1 MDRLVYEAATSGDVG
16 LFRRIQDGDELPD
29 VLYKKTPKDN
39 NVLHIAAEFKQIK
52 FFNDIPLEYG
62 SSLFWATNKK
72 GDTPLHVAAKVGC
85 VEVVEFLIE
94 HARKSL
100 HHMERGDEERGP
112 ADGESQNKLLQV
124 KNSDNDTT
132 LHLAVRYNH
141 DEVAIRLMEAD
152 PQLCCFTNKANESP
166 LFLAVRKGT
175 PSIVHCILKAYE
187 SGVSPSF
194 QGTNGLTALHAAVT
208 QEQLKDKDV
217 VEILVSKNRDLIK
230 EVDAIGW
237 TPLHYAAFTGNVE
250 ATQLLM
256 ESDSSAS
263 YIMDLSSKMSA
274 LHVAAYAGH
283 TKVMEELIRYQ
294 PDTCDLVNSKG
305 QTVLHSAILG
315 GQGKVVNY
323 ILRTPKLTGLI
334 NEADEDGNTPLH
346 IAVKYKKVE
355 IISILTADRRV
366 DKDAVNKKVSKAID
380 IFLGQNSEE
389 QGTIDSPVLHQLG
402 SCVGG
407 PFFQQ
412 KISNDF
418 NKPETSEKDTP
429 GTSAIEHKRQS
440 LQSTSNQALKRLDT
454 KLVVTTLIATV
465 TFAAAVTPPGG
476 FKSDGK
482 SVLSEDTFFKVFQ
495 LFNQVTFML
504 AIIAIYNESNPIRI
518 SSIEIATPES
528 LIRYSIGGLLVAFF
542 SATMAVMPER
552 RRMLSLR
559 TKPFTGQPP
568 FDVVLNVIGGFAVAL
583 VSMHVIW
590 TMHRK
595 LRRNNRPGCQPCNL

>member
-1 MDRLVYEAATSGDVG
+1 MDPSVYEAATSGDVD
-16 LFRRIQDGDELPD
+16 LFKKIIGGYELPD
-29 VLYKKTPKDN
+29 VLYKKTPKES

-94 HARKSL
+94 HARKM
-100 HHMERGDEERGP
+100 HHMEKADEESGP
-112 ADGESQNKLLQV
+112 ADGESQNKLLRV

-141 DEVAIRLMEAD
+141 DEVVIRLMEAD
-152 PQLCCFTNKANESP
+152 PQLCCFTNNANESP

-208 QEQLKDKDV
+208 QKQLKDKGF
-217 VEILVSKNRDLIK
+217 VEILVSKNSDLIK
-230 EVDAIGW
+230 EVDDIGW

-256 ESDSSAS
+256 KSDSSAS
-263 YIMDLSSKMSA
+263 YILDLSEMSA

-294 PDTCDLVNSKG
+294 PDTCDLLNSKG

-315 GQGKVVNY
+315 GQKGVVKY
-323 ILRTPKLTGLI
+323 ILRTPKLFTGLI

-346 IAVKYKKVE
+346 IAVIYKKVE
-355 IISILTADRRV
+355 IIFILTADHRV
-366 DKDAVNKKVSKAID
+366 DKAAVNKKFSKAID
-380 IFLGQNSEE
+380 IFHGQISKE
-389 QGTIDSPVLHQLG
+389 QLE

-412 KISNDF
+412 KIRDDF

-429 GTSAIEHKRQS
+429 GTSDSEHKRQNRR
-440 LQSTSNQALKRLDT
+440 STSN
-454 KLVVTTLIATV
+454 LVVTTLIATV

-476 FKSDGK
+476 FKSDGT
-482 SVLSEDTFFKVFQ
+482 SVLSENRFFKLFQ
-495 LFNQVTFML
+495 IFNQISFML
-504 AIIAIYNESNPIRI
+504 AILVIYI
-518 SSIEIATPES
+518 
-528 LIRYSIGGLLVAFF
+528 
-542 SATMAVMPER
+542 
-552 RRMLSLR
+552 
-559 TKPFTGQPP
+559 
-568 FDVVLNVIGGFAVAL
+568 
-583 VSMHVIW
+583 
-590 TMHRK
+590 
-595 LRRNNRPGCQPCNL
+595 

>member
-1 MDRLVYEAATSGDVG
+1 MDRLVYEAATSGDVD
-16 LFRRIQDGDELPD
+16 LLKKIKDGDELPD
-29 VLYKKTPKDN
+29 VLYKKTPKES

-52 FFNDIPLEYG
+52 FFNDFPFEYG

-85 VEVVEFLIE
+85 VEVVQFLIE
-94 HARKSL
+94 HARKM
-100 HHMERGDEERGP
+100 HHMEKADEESGP
-112 ADGESQNKLLQV
+112 ADGESQNKLLRV

-141 DEVAIRLMEAD
+141 DEVVTRLMEAD
-152 PQLCCFTNKANESP
+152 PQLCCFTNNANESP

-187 SGVSPSF
+187 SCVSPSF

-208 QEQLKDKDV
+208 QEQLKDKGV

-263 YIMDLSSKMSA
+263 YILDLSEMSA

-294 PDTCDLVNSKG
+294 PDTCDLLNSKG
-305 QTVLHSAILG
+305 QTVLHCAILG
-315 GQGKVVNY
+315 GQRKAVKY

-346 IAVKYKKVE
+346 IAVMYKKVK
-355 IISILTADRRV
+355 IISVLTADHRV
-366 DKDAVNKKVSKAID
+366 DKAAVNKKFSKAID
-380 IFLGQNSEE
+380 IFLGQKSEE
-389 QGTIDSPVLHQLG
+389 QGTINRPVLHQLG

-412 KISNDF
+412 KISDDF
-418 NKPETSEKDTP
+418 NKPETLEKDTP
-429 GTSAIEHKRQS
+429 GTLPIEHKRQNP
-440 LQSTSNQALKRLDT
+440 QSTSNQALQRQDT

-476 FKSDGK
+476 FKTNG
-482 SVLSEDTFFKVFQ
+482 VPALTEDTFFKVFQ
-495 LFNQVTFML
+495 FSNQVTFML
-504 AIIAIYNESNPIRI
+504 AILAICNESTPIRI
-518 SSIEIATPES
+518 SSIEIATPAS
-528 LIRYSIGGLLVAFF
+528 LIQYSIGGLLVAFL
-542 SATMAVMPER
+542 SATMAVTPKR
-552 RRMLSLR
+552 RRMFPR
-559 TKPFTGQPP
+559 TPV
-568 FDVVLNVIGGFAVAL
+568 DIVLNTIGWLVVAL
-583 VSMHVIW
+583 ALMHVMS
-590 TMHRK
+590 TMRRK
-595 LRRNNRPGCQPCNL
+595 LREKQLARLSPV

>member
-16 LFRRIQDGDELPD
+16 LFKRIKDGDELPD

-52 FFNDIPLEYG
+52 FFNDIPLGYG

-112 ADGESQNKLLQV
+112 ADGESQNKLLRV

-141 DEVAIRLMEAD
+141 DEVVIRLMEAD

-166 LFLAVRKGT
+166 LFLVVRKGT

-208 QEQLKDKDV
+208 QEQLKDKGV

-250 ATQLLM
+250 ATQLLT

-263 YIMDLSSKMSA
+263 YIMDLSSKISA

-283 TKVMEELIRYQ
+283 TEVMEELIRYQ
-294 PDTCDLVNSKG
+294 PDTCDLLNSKG

-315 GQGKVVNY
+315 GQGKVVKY
-323 ILRTPKLTGLI
+323 ILRTPNLTGLI

-355 IISILTADRRV
+355 IISILTADHRV
-366 DKDAVNKKVSKAID
+366 DKDAVHKKFSKAID
-380 IFLGQNSEE
+380 IFLGQNSDQNSEE
-389 QGTIDSPVLHQLG
+389 QGTIDSTVLHQFG
-402 SCVGG
+402 SCVGD
-407 PFFQQ
+407 PFLQQ
-412 KISNDF
+412 NISNDF
-418 NKPETSEKDTP
+418 NKPETSEKDMP
-429 GTSAIEHKRQS
+429 GTSAIEHKRQKS
-440 LQSTSNQALKRLDT
+440 LSNFN
-454 KLVVTTLIATV
+454 LVVTTLIATV
-465 TFAAAVTPPGG
+465 TFTAAINPPGG

-482 SVLSEDTFFKVFQ
+482 LVLSEDPFFQAFQ
-495 LFNQVTFML
+495 IFNLGSFMIAML
-504 AIIAIYNESNPIRI
+504 AICNESTLTRLL
-518 SSIEIATPES
+518 SIQITTPAV
-528 LIRYSIGGLLVAFF
+528 LIQYSIVALLGAFT
-542 SATMAVMPER
+542 SATATMAVMPKDQR
-552 RRMLSLR
+552 IATRTFAFLLCIIVMLGLLLALIAA
-559 TKPFTGQPP
+559 FTTIIQ
-568 FDVVLNVIGGFAVAL
+568 
-583 VSMHVIW
+583 
-590 TMHRK
+590 K
-595 LRRNNRPGCQPCNL
+595 LREKHMARRSFK

>member
-1 MDRLVYEAATSGDVG
+1 MDPSLYKIARSGDLG
-16 LFRRIQDGDELPD
+16 FLRTARDN
-29 VLYKKTPKDN
+29 VLYKRTPKDN

-100 HHMERGDEERGP
+100 HHMERGDEESGP
-112 ADGESQNKLLQV
+112 ADDESQNKLLRV

-315 GQGKVVNY
+315 GQGKVVEY

-355 IISILTADRRV
+355 IISILTADHRV
-366 DKDAVNKKVSKAID
+366 DKAAVNKKVSKAID
-380 IFLGQNSEE
+380 IFLGQNREE
-389 QGTIDSPVLHQLG
+389 QGTIDSLVLHQLG

-412 KISNDF
+412 KISDDF

-429 GTSAIEHKRQS
+429 GTSAIEHKRRSQ
-440 LQSTSNQALKRLDT
+440 QSTSNQALKRLDT

-495 LFNQVTFML
+495 FFNQVTFML

-542 SATMAVMPER
+542 SATMAVTPER
-552 RRMLSLR
+552 RRMLTLR
-559 TKPFTGQPP
+559 AKPFTGQPP
-568 FDVVLNVIGGFAVAL
+568 FDVILNVIGGFGVAL
-583 VSMHVIW
+583 LSMHVIW

>member
-16 LFRRIQDGDELPD
+16 LFRRIKDGDELPD

-62 SSLFWATNKK
+62 SSLFWETNKK

-94 HARKSL
+94 QARITL
-100 HHMERGDEERGP
+100 HHMERGDEESGP
-112 ADGESQNKLLQV
+112 ADGESQNKLLRV
-124 KNSDNDTT
+124 KNLDNDTT

-141 DEVAIRLMEAD
+141 DEVVIRLMEAD
-152 PQLCCFTNKANESP
+152 PQLCCFTNNANESP

-175 PSIVHCILKAYE
+175 PSIVHSILKAYE

-194 QGTNGLTALHAAVT
+194 LGTNGVTALHAAVT
-208 QEQLKDKDV
+208 QEQLKDKGV
-217 VEILVSKNRDLIK
+217 VEIMVSKNRDLIK

-237 TPLHYAAFTGNVE
+237 TALHYAAFTGNVE

-283 TKVMEELIRYQ
+283 TKVMEELFHYQ
-294 PDTCDLVNSKG
+294 PDTCDLLNSKG

-315 GQGKVVNY
+315 GQSKVVKY

-346 IAVKYKKVE
+346 VAVINKKVE
-355 IISILTADRRV
+355 IISILTADHRV
-366 DKDAVNKKVSKAID
+366 DKAAVNKKFSKAID
-380 IFLGQNSEE
+380 IFLGQNSDE

-412 KISNDF
+412 KISDDF
-418 NKPETSEKDTP
+418 NKPETSQKDKP
-429 GTSAIEHKRQS
+429 STSAIEHKRRS
-440 LQSTSNQALKRLDT
+440 RQSTSNQALKRRDT

-465 TFAAAVTPPGG
+465 TFAAALTPPGG
-476 FKSDGK
+476 FKSDGNP
-482 SVLSEDTFFKVFQ
+482 VLSEDSFFKVFQ
-495 LFNQVTFML
+495 FFNQVTFIL

-518 SSIEIATPES
+518 SSIEIATPEN
-528 LIRYSIGGLLVAFF
+528 LIQYSIGGMLVAFF
-542 SATMAVMPER
+542 SATIAVTPKR
-552 RRMLSLR
+552 LRMLSLR
-559 TKPFTGQPP
+559 KNPFTGQPP
-568 FDVVLNVIGGFAVAL
+568 FDTVLKVIGWLGLAL
-583 VSMHVIW
+583 VSVHVIW
-590 TMHRK
+590 TTYRK
-595 LRRNNRPGCQPCNL
+595 WRNNRPGL

>member
-16 LFRRIQDGDELPD
+16 LFRRIKDGDELPD
-29 VLYKKTPKDN
+29 VLFKKTPKDN

-62 SSLFWATNKK
+62 SSLFWAANKK

-112 ADGESQNKLLQV
+112 AAGESQNKLLRV

-141 DEVAIRLMEAD
+141 NEVVIRLMEAD

-175 PSIVHCILKAYE
+175 PSIVHCILKAYG

-194 QGTNGLTALHAAVT
+194 QGTNGLTALHAVVT
-208 QEQLKDKDV
+208 QEQLKDKGV
-217 VEILVSKNRDLIK
+217 VEILVSKNSDLIK

-283 TKVMEELIRYQ
+283 TEVMEELIRYQ
-294 PDTCDLVNSKG
+294 PDTCDLLNSKG

-315 GQGKVVNY
+315 GQGKVVKY
-323 ILRTPKLTGLI
+323 ILRTPKLAGLI

-346 IAVKYKKVE
+346 IAVNYKKVE
-355 IISILTADRRV
+355 IISILTADHRV
-366 DKDAVNKKVSKAID
+366 DKDAVHKKFSKAID

-389 QGTIDSPVLHQLG
+389 QGTIDSTDLHQFG
-402 SCVGG
+402 SCVGD
-407 PFFQQ
+407 PFLQQ

-429 GTSAIEHKRQS
+429 RTSAIEHKRQKS
-440 LQSTSNQALKRLDT
+440 LSNFN
-454 KLVVTTLIATV
+454 LVVTTLIATV
-465 TFAAAVTPPGG
+465 TFTAAITPPGG

-482 SVLSEDTFFKVFQ
+482 LVLSEDPFFQVFQ
-495 LFNQVTFML
+495 IFNLGSFMIAML
-504 AIIAIYNESNPIRI
+504 AICNESTLTRVL
-518 SSIEIATPES
+518 SIQITTPAV
-528 LIRYSIGGLLVAFF
+528 LIQYAIVALLVAFT
-542 SATMAVMPER
+542 SAMMAVTPKDQR
-552 RRMLSLR
+552 IATRIINPVAFLLCIIGMLGLLLALIAA
-559 TKPFTGQPP
+559 FT
-568 FDVVLNVIGGFAVAL
+568 
-583 VSMHVIW
+583 
-590 TMHRK
+590 TMIQK
-595 LRRNNRPGCQPCNL
+595 LREKHMARHSFK

>member
-16 LFRRIQDGDELPD
+16 LFRRIKDGDELPD

-94 HARKSL
+94 HARITP
-100 HHMERGDEERGP
+100 HHMERGDEESGP

-141 DEVAIRLMEAD
+141 DEVVIRLMEAD
-152 PQLCCFTNKANESP
+152 PQLCCFTNNANESP

-175 PSIVHCILKAYE
+175 PSIVHSILKAYE

-194 QGTNGLTALHAAVT
+194 WGTNGVTALHAAVT
-208 QEQLKDKDV
+208 QEQLKGKGV
-217 VEILVSKNRDLIK
+217 VEIMVSKNRDLIK

-237 TPLHYAAFTGNVE
+237 TALHYAAFTGNVE

-294 PDTCDLVNSKG
+294 PDTCDLLNSKS

-315 GQGKVVNY
+315 GQGKVVKY

-355 IISILTADRRV
+355 IISILTADHRV
-366 DKDAVNKKVSKAID
+366 DKDAVNKKFSKAID

-412 KISNDF
+412 KISHDF

-429 GTSAIEHKRQS
+429 GTLAIEHKKRS
-440 LQSTSNQALKRLDT
+440 PQSTSNQALKRRDT

-465 TFAAAVTPPGG
+465 TFAAALTPPGG
-476 FKSDGK
+476 FKSDGNP
-482 SVLSEDTFFKVFQ
+482 VLSEDTFFKAFQ
-495 LFNQVTFML
+495 FFNQVTFIL

-518 SSIEIATPES
+518 SSIEIATPEN
-528 LIRYSIGGLLVAFF
+528 LIQYSIGGMLVAFF
-542 SATMAVMPER
+542 SATIAVTPKR
-552 RRMLSLR
+552 LRMLTLR
-559 TKPFTGQPP
+559 KNPFTGQPP
-568 FDVVLNVIGGFAVAL
+568 FDTVLKVIGWLMLAL
-583 VSMHVIW
+583 VSVHVIW
-590 TMHRK
+590 TTYRK
-595 LRRNNRPGCQPCNL
+595 WRNNRSGCKPCNL

>member
-1 MDRLVYEAATSGDVG
+1 MDPSLYEAATSGDVG
-16 LFRRIQDGDELPD
+16 FLRQIIRDGGASIDILHQ
-29 VLYKKTPKDN
+29 KTPKDN
-39 NVLHIAAEFKQIK
+39 NIFHISAEFKQID
-52 FFNDIPLEYG
+52 FFENVDPDQFG
-62 SSLFWATNKK
+62 QLFWATNKK

-94 HARKSL
+94 HARKTL
-100 HHMERGDEERGP
+100 HHMEKGDEESGP
-112 ADGESQNKLLQV
+112 ADGESQNKLLRV
-124 KNSDNDTT
+124 KNWDNDTT

-141 DEVAIRLMEAD
+141 SEVVIRLMEAD

-208 QEQLKDKDV
+208 QEQLKDKGV

-230 EVDAIGW
+230 EVDVIGW

-256 ESDSSAS
+256 KSDSSAS
-263 YIMDLSSKMSA
+263 YILDLSSEMSA

-283 TKVMEELIRYQ
+283 TKVIEELIRYQ
-294 PDTCDLVNSKG
+294 PDTCDLLNSKG

-315 GQGKVVNY
+315 GQGKVVKY

-346 IAVKYKKVE
+346 IAVMYKKVE
-355 IISILTADRRV
+355 IISILTADHRV
-366 DKDAVNKKVSKAID
+366 DKAAVNKKFSKAID

-389 QGTIDSPVLHQLG
+389 QGTIDGPVLHQLG

-412 KISNDF
+412 KISDDF

-429 GTSAIEHKRQS
+429 GTSAIEHKSQNP
-440 LQSTSNQALKRLDT
+440 QSTSNQALQRQDT

-465 TFAAAVTPPGG
+465 TFAAALTPPGG
-476 FKSDGK
+476 FKSDGEPA
-482 SVLSEDTFFKVFQ
+482 LSEDTFFKVFQ
-495 LFNQVTFML
+495 FFNLVSFLL
-504 AIIAIYNESNPIRI
+504 AILAIYNESTPIRI
-518 SSIEIATPES
+518 SSIEIATPAS
-528 LIRYSIGGLLVAFF
+528 LIQYSIGGLLVAFI
-542 SATMAVMPER
+542 SAMMAVTPKR

-559 TKPFTGQPP
+559 KPFAGKPL
-568 FDVVLNVIGGFAVAL
+568 DIVLNILGVFGL
-583 VSMHVIW
+583 VLVLMHVIS
-590 TMHRK
+590 TTYRK
-595 LRRNNRPGCQPCNL
+595 LREKQPARLSTL

>member
-16 LFRRIQDGDELPD
+16 LFRRIKDGDELPD

-39 NVLHIAAEFKQIK
+39 NVLHIAAEFKQIT

-230 EVDAIGW
+230 EVDGIGW

-315 GQGKVVNY
+315 GQGKVVKY

-355 IISILTADRRV
+355 IISILTADHRV
-366 DKDAVNKKVSKAID
+366 DKAAVNKKVSKAID

-389 QGTIDSPVLHQLG
+389 QGTIDSTVLHQFG
-402 SCVGG
+402 SCVGD
-407 PFFQQ
+407 PFLQQ

-418 NKPETSEKDTP
+418 NKPD
-429 GTSAIEHKRQS
+429 TSAIEHERQKS
-440 LQSTSNQALKRLDT
+440 LSNFN
-454 KLVVTTLIATV
+454 LVVTTLIGTV
-465 TFAAAVTPPGG
+465 TFTAAITPPGG

-482 SVLSEDTFFKVFQ
+482 LVLSDDPFFQVFQ
-495 LFNQVTFML
+495 IFNLGSFMIAML
-504 AIIAIYNESNPIRI
+504 AICNESTLVRLL
-518 SSIEIATPES
+518 SIQITTPAV
-528 LIRYSIGGLLVAFF
+528 LVQYSIGSLLVAFG
-542 SATMAVMPER
+542 SATMAVTPKHQRKAPPKNPIAFILSIIVTPAQPEA
-552 RRMLSLR
+552 
-559 TKPFTGQPP
+559 KPG
-568 FDVVLNVIGGFAVAL
+568 VEIYKVMG
-583 VSMHVIW
+583 
-590 TMHRK
+590 R
-595 LRRNNRPGCQPCNL
+595 

>member
-1 MDRLVYEAATSGDVG
+1 
-16 LFRRIQDGDELPD
+16 
-29 VLYKKTPKDN
+29 
-39 NVLHIAAEFKQIK
+39 
-52 FFNDIPLEYG
+52 
-62 SSLFWATNKK
+62 
-72 GDTPLHVAAKVGC
+72 
-85 VEVVEFLIE
+85 
-94 HARKSL
+94 
-100 HHMERGDEERGP
+100 MERGDEERGP

-346 IAVKYKKVE
+346 IAVKV
-355 IISILTADRRV
+355 V
-366 DKDAVNKKVSKAID
+366 DKAAVNKKVSKAID

-389 QGTIDSPVLHQLG
+389 QVSNTDLRQPSVCTILTYHLANTNKGTIDSTVLHQFG
-402 SCVGG
+402 SCVGD
-407 PFFQQ
+407 PFLQQ

-418 NKPETSEKDTP
+418 NKPD
-429 GTSAIEHKRQS
+429 TSAIEHERQKS
-440 LQSTSNQALKRLDT
+440 LSNFN
-454 KLVVTTLIATV
+454 LVVTTLIGTV
-465 TFAAAVTPPGG
+465 TFTAAITPPGG

-482 SVLSEDTFFKVFQ
+482 LVLSDDPFFQVFQ
-495 LFNQVTFML
+495 IFNFGSFMIAML
-504 AIIAIYNESNPIRI
+504 AICNESTLVRLMPIQI
-518 SSIEIATPES
+518 TTPAV
-528 LIRYSIGGLLVAFF
+528 LVQYSIGSLLVAFG
-542 SATMAVMPER
+542 SATMAVTPKHQRKAPPKNPIAFILSIIVTPASPEA
-552 RRMLSLR
+552 
-559 TKPFTGQPP
+559 KPGVDLQG
-568 FDVVLNVIGGFAVAL
+568 DGKQIKSV
-583 VSMHVIW
+583 
-590 TMHRK
+590 
-595 LRRNNRPGCQPCNL
+595 

>member
-16 LFRRIQDGDELPD
+16 LFRRIKDGDELPD

-94 HARKSL
+94 HARKTL
-100 HHMERGDEERGP
+100 HHMERGDEESGP
-112 ADGESQNKLLQV
+112 ADGESQNKLLRV

-141 DEVAIRLMEAD
+141 DEVVIRLMEAD
-152 PQLCCFTNKANESP
+152 PQLCCFTNNANESP

-175 PSIVHCILKAYE
+175 PSIVQSILKAYE

-194 QGTNGLTALHAAVT
+194 QGTNGVTAMHAAVT
-208 QEQLKDKDV
+208 QEQLKDKGV
-217 VEILVSKNRDLIK
+217 VEIMVSKNRDLIK

-237 TPLHYAAFTGNVE
+237 TALHYAAFTGNVE

-263 YIMDLSSKMSA
+263 YILDLSNMSA
-274 LHVAAYAGH
+274 FHVAAYAGH
-283 TKVMEELIRYQ
+283 TEVMEELIRYQ

-315 GQGKVVNY
+315 GQGKVVEY

-346 IAVKYKKVE
+346 IAVINKKVE
-355 IISILTADRRV
+355 IISILTADHRV
-366 DKDAVNKKVSKAID
+366 DKDAVNKKFSKAID

-412 KISNDF
+412 KISDDF

-429 GTSAIEHKRQS
+429 GTSAIEHKRRS
-440 LQSTSNQALKRLDT
+440 PQSTSNQALKRLDT

-465 TFAAAVTPPGG
+465 TFAAAVNPPGG

-482 SVLSEDTFFKVFQ
+482 PVLSEDTFFKVFL

-504 AIIAIYNESNPIRI
+504 AIIAIYNESTPIRI
-518 SSIEIATPES
+518 RSIEIATPES
-528 LIRYSIGGLLVAFF
+528 LIQYSIGGLLLAFL
-542 SATMAVMPER
+542 SATMAVTPK
-552 RRMLSLR
+552 SQR
-559 TKPFTGQPP
+559 TVSFTKKPFAGQPP
-568 FDVVLNVIGGFAVAL
+568 FDIVLNVIGGFGLAL
-583 VSMHVIW
+583 ILMHVVWI
-590 TMHRK
+590 MQRK
-595 LRRNNRPGCQPCNL
+595 FREKQPARLSTV

>member
-16 LFRRIQDGDELPD
+16 LFRRIKDGDELPD

-94 HARKSL
+94 HARKTL
-100 HHMERGDEERGP
+100 HHMERGDEESGP
-112 ADGESQNKLLQV
+112 ADGESQNKLLRV

-141 DEVAIRLMEAD
+141 DEVVIRLMEAD
-152 PQLCCFTNKANESP
+152 PQLCCFTNNANESP

-187 SGVSPSF
+187 AGISPSF
-194 QGTNGLTALHAAVT
+194 QGTNGVTALHAAVT
-208 QEQLKDKDV
+208 QEQLKDKGV
-217 VEILVSKNRDLIK
+217 IEIMVSKNRHLIK

-237 TPLHYAAFTGNVE
+237 TPLHYAAFTGNVK

-263 YIMDLSSKMSA
+263 YILDSSEMSA

-294 PDTCDLVNSKG
+294 PDTCDLLNSKG

-315 GQGKVVNY
+315 GQGKVVKF

-346 IAVKYKKVE
+346 IAVMYKKVE
-355 IISILTADRRV
+355 IISILTADHRV
-366 DKDAVNKKVSKAID
+366 DKAAVNKKFSKAID

-412 KISNDF
+412 KISADF
-418 NKPETSEKDTP
+418 NKLETSEKDTP
-429 GTSAIEHKRQS
+429 GTSATEHKRQNP
-440 LQSTSNQALKRLDT
+440 QSTSNQALKRQDT
-454 KLVVTTLIATV
+454 KLVVSTLIATV
-465 TFAAAVTPPGG
+465 TFAVALTPPGG
-476 FKSDGK
+476 FKSDGEMA
-482 SVLSEDTFFKVFQ
+482 LSKDAFFKVFQ
-495 LFNQVTFML
+495 FFNFVTFML
-504 AIIAIYNESNPIRI
+504 SILAIYNESTPIRI

-528 LIRYSIGGLLVAFF
+528 LIQYSIGGLLVAFI
-542 SATMAVMPER
+542 SAMMAMTPKHQ
-552 RRMLSLR
+552 RMLSLR
-559 TKPFTGQPP
+559 KPFADKPLGI
-568 FDVVLNVIGGFAVAL
+568 VLKIIGVFGL
-583 VSMHVIW
+583 VLVLMHVIS

-595 LRRNNRPGCQPCNL
+595 LREKQPTRLSTV